1 MSPRVKAKMTQ
12 SRLRAPRIPS
22 DIFLIVPFSRAL
34 IKGIFL
40 FDQSFFITGS
50 DRLRRLFIT
59 IVYRMKAFKKNFPQ
73 IYICFRTSVV

>member
-1 MSPRVKAKMTQ
+1 MSRAVKAKTTP

-22 DIFLIVPFSRAL
+22 DISLIVPFSRAL

-50 DRLRRLFIT
+50 DRLRRFLKT
-59 IVYRMKAFKKNFPQ
+59 IVFKITVFRKFFPQ
-73 IYICFRTSVV
+73 FYICFQTSVV